1 MRDLLL
7 LFFHFHFRL
16 LSEWQS
22 ILAAEKCLRCTWHG
36 FTIHTV
42 SARPRRQSNVCSYLH
57 TWLFSFFLFTLNSIV
72 WLCELEC
79 LCVCV
84 CLGFSLI
91 VRFDYYYYCL
101 LLLLWFFSVYL
112 FVLIAIDDCMPFGR
126 KCWRRF
132 ELMLKYTQHTPLI
145 CTVYTWYIAY
155 CAYLY

>member
-1 MRDLLL
+1 MLSIKMNQNNNKKQNKTQTHFCLAWTPIVISGQQQNHNIPFEYTVHIYSIALYHYIRVQLMRDLLL

-84 CLGFSLI
+84 
-91 VRFDYYYYCL
+91 
-101 LLLLWFFSVYL
+101 
-112 FVLIAIDDCMPFGR
+112 FG
-126 KCWRRF
+126 
-132 ELMLKYTQHTPLI
+132 
-145 CTVYTWYIAY
+145 V
-155 CAYLY
+155 